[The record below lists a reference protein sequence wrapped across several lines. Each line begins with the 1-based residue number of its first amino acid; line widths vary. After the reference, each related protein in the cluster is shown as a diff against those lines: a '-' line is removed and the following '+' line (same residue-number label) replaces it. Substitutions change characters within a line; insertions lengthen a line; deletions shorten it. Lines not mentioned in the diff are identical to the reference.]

1 MHRYQQPQAPSRRP
15 GRLPVAVKREA
26 AEAKSTRLRVFTE
39 AEKDEIGIATL
50 LGEYTELGMNH
61 GRPTFQKVENAGSEV
76 NVFVYYWD
84 TRDGPEFSGWWF
96 GDKVG
101 GTQVWSR
108 AMDSGKAPPRKGW
121 RVPWDGDEQQG
132 LLLVEVMDTT
142 AAMAQPV
149 SASNGP
155 RHASLLKQEPDP
167 DQRVMAERVKLA
179 MERIVAAEAEVEQ
192 AITSTK
198 ETLSGEELDESSL
211 LETDSILRTQLD
223 NVQSEQKHLAKELAE
238 GRAAGGT
245 QTSLGDLARLAP
257 RVRQLAVSV
266 GSQLTHVQAALT
278 KVRQQAMLAKQK
290 ASAAEVAAEREQ
302 KDAASLQAILP
313 EAMDIVTAAEDAVE
327 TVAILAAAVSVDET
341 DTSETHKA
349 KAIQDIEKCA
359 SKAQGDLLEAKKLV
373 NGHMAACKKYAPEA
387 QKVAIQEFA
396 ALEKRLNEA
405 AKRLTPLKRFRQEHE
420 QKAAARK
427 ALMEI
432 SQKLSSAELE
442 IEKAHI
448 MTSTDSQMEQDD
460 ITSTAQLLGPAEE
473 DLKNAKLLIAKRL
486 NATSKDDLEELHQ
499 RVADASAKLTTI
511 RQVLARQE
519 EALAVERA
527 LSEVHEKIEQAE
539 EAYLATSEA
548 EMPFLKG
555 LEVLPI
561 QEGMQAV
568 AQCEAACERCEGALD
583 VARKFLNKVE
593 TESKTKW
600 SKEGQK
606 HLAAELKKCRDRGEE
621 THQKLRI
628 FKKETRQRKAKAML
642 QEVSEKVAEAEN
654 QSQALAEVVKVLSA
668 ELDKVTVEALKLAI
682 DQSIAAEKEAVRT
695 YNAAREVM
703 SAKQKEVKDPPLLM
717 ELTKLQKKL
726 ASAHQEMVKS
736 RQIAKGGEQ
745 LIKDKKV
752 VLEEER
758 KVGLMET
765 LVEKAEKMMPAEDQ
779 DVKKE
784 ELIQIDSAIKSANAA
799 VHASQRSLDK
809 HLAGDTSAKAC
820 LSKLVSRVKEAA
832 TKMEKIKKTTKTQR
846 EKASAEVIVKAA
858 EQHVEAVEAA
868 LQKVAEAELPF
879 LKGIE
884 VIPLSEASSAIAE
897 CEQAAKQ
904 VQEALERAK
913 SLIATK
919 TIEAKKFAEVASKPC
934 LERLALQVERIN
946 AAAAKLSQFRKDTES
961 HKRTSQMHEAAEML
975 KKAEEEVEKT
985 IEAGAPLDTED
996 LSITPEAATEVCAKL
1011 GHLEKAANKTV
1022 TEALVFLAERRK
1034 DVKGTPKEVE
1044 LEKMQAQLIKI
1055 KAKLQTAKKN
1065 ASQQEQRFVARKL
1078 AAEAAQRGEEVEE
1091 ELKKVQAAAEPLQ
1104 QSSGFLVQS
1113 NVQRLAA
1120 VVQELKAKDE
1130 LKQAGKDM
1138 TLGAFRAFVA
1148 RLAEEHNSE
1157 DSVFSEAE
1165 VEAMFHHLDADNS
1178 GDLSESEFQ
1187 GIFAEQFA
1195 CVQPISMT
1203 ESFSITDGKSVAKLE
1218 VGSVV
1223 EALGMPQ
1230 FDEHQKLTRLHCRL
1244 ADDMKEGWVTM
1255 KGNQGKVF
1263 LDRLSPHNTS
1273 LKAFERMR
1281 QASCKVV
1288 GKALGYLNSTRKTLA
1303 DCDRGP
1309 LVEARTK
1316 MDELRAKVVASQQKL
1331 DEIKKKV
1338 EEAAKEYSKR
1348 EAAERQA
1355 RSNARTRRLLDSIS
1369 KEIDEKC
1376 ENLRQEA
1383 KRIREVIDPLNSTA
1397 DLEAVATPSSILRDG
1412 EQMSAKLADEM
1423 AAVRKFIEEHEAPK
1437 SAEGCATQ
1445 IKQLLASAVSK
1456 LDALGKLNAQ
1466 HMKVARSSALKVG
1479 QAALRKAQQAMRTE
1493 ALRRELGVEA
1503 LFDEMAGEG
1512 EVARSAM
1519 QRRLESLE
1527 LSLSSEQVALLLD
1540 TIMESSSE
1548 DAVISRWRF
1557 LRNFQQFYE
1566 CQKNIALTTDF
1577 VISNCKPKRSLNASE
1592 VVEVLE
1598 GPQRD
1603 EKLGIERIRGRAM
1616 RDNLEGWVSISG
1628 NQGTAFLKERPK
1640 PFVVCLIDLPLEKDF
1655 LSSGEPPIRLLKADE
1670 VLEHLE
1676 GPRSDTSEALMRA
1689 RCKAL
1694 SDDATGWITLT
1705 SQQQV
1710 TAEKGHQKFFSC
1722 KNGVAITD
1730 GPNIKAC
1737 KAESHRWQRR
1747 SESCFQVF
1755 RKLEA
1760 GEVIRLLEGPEV
1772 DKDSGVTRIKAA
1784 CLKDGLEG
1792 WVTTLG
1798 NAGTLYA
1805 EEQTQYYTVLCEAP
1819 LQKAKH
1825 STSETVRALRRD
1837 EAIEVLEG
1845 PVEFTP
1851 EITERLKARAVN
1863 DGAMGWVTATT
1874 KRLKRWYPTYMC
1886 KQSTVLQDTLAT
1898 KSANLVRRVEEGE
1911 VLEVLDGP
1919 KEDAEAGLL
1928 RVRAKARKDQA
1939 IGWITLRGNQGT
1951 LFLAQWTARDEQLA
1965 KQPKEQKEKEQKEE
1979 KEEKKVATSKV

>member
-1218 VGSVV
+1218 V
-1223 EALGMPQ
+1223 
-1230 FDEHQKLTRLHCRL
+1230 
-1244 ADDMKEGWVTM
+1244 
-1255 KGNQGKVF
+1255 
-1263 LDRLSPHNTS
+1263 
-1273 LKAFERMR
+1273 
-1281 QASCKVV
+1281 
-1288 GKALGYLNSTRKTLA
+1288 
-1303 DCDRGP
+1303 
-1309 LVEARTK
+1309 
-1316 MDELRAKVVASQQKL
+1316 
-1331 DEIKKKV
+1331 
-1338 EEAAKEYSKR
+1338 
-1348 EAAERQA
+1348 
-1355 RSNARTRRLLDSIS
+1355 
-1369 KEIDEKC
+1369 
-1376 ENLRQEA
+1376 
-1383 KRIREVIDPLNSTA
+1383 
-1397 DLEAVATPSSILRDG
+1397 
-1412 EQMSAKLADEM
+1412 
-1423 AAVRKFIEEHEAPK
+1423 
-1437 SAEGCATQ
+1437 
-1445 IKQLLASAVSK
+1445 
-1456 LDALGKLNAQ
+1456 
-1466 HMKVARSSALKVG
+1466 ARSSALKVG

-1737 KAESHRWQRR
+1737 K
-1747 SESCFQVF
+1747 VF

>member
-1397 DLEAVATPSSILRDG
+1397 DLEA
-1412 EQMSAKLADEM
+1412 
-1423 AAVRKFIEEHEAPK
+1423 
-1437 SAEGCATQ
+1437 
-1445 IKQLLASAVSK
+1445 
-1456 LDALGKLNAQ
+1456 
-1466 HMKVARSSALKVG
+1466 
-1479 QAALRKAQQAMRTE
+1479 
-1493 ALRRELGVEA
+1493 

-1737 KAESHRWQRR
+1737 K
-1747 SESCFQVF
+1747 VF

>member
-1044 LEKMQAQLIKI
+1044 
-1055 KAKLQTAKKN
+1055 
-1065 ASQQEQRFVARKL
+1065 
-1078 AAEAAQRGEEVEE
+1078 
-1091 ELKKVQAAAEPLQ
+1091 
-1104 QSSGFLVQS
+1104 
-1113 NVQRLAA
+1113 
-1120 VVQELKAKDE
+1120 
-1130 LKQAGKDM
+1130 
-1138 TLGAFRAFVA
+1138 
-1148 RLAEEHNSE
+1148 
-1157 DSVFSEAE
+1157 
-1165 VEAMFHHLDADNS
+1165 
-1178 GDLSESEFQ
+1178 
-1187 GIFAEQFA
+1187 
-1195 CVQPISMT
+1195 
-1203 ESFSITDGKSVAKLE
+1203 
-1218 VGSVV
+1218 
-1223 EALGMPQ
+1223 
-1230 FDEHQKLTRLHCRL
+1230 
-1244 ADDMKEGWVTM
+1244 
-1255 KGNQGKVF
+1255 
-1263 LDRLSPHNTS
+1263 
-1273 LKAFERMR
+1273 
-1281 QASCKVV
+1281 
-1288 GKALGYLNSTRKTLA
+1288 
-1303 DCDRGP
+1303 
-1309 LVEARTK
+1309 
-1316 MDELRAKVVASQQKL
+1316 
-1331 DEIKKKV
+1331 
-1338 EEAAKEYSKR
+1338 
-1348 EAAERQA
+1348 
-1355 RSNARTRRLLDSIS
+1355 
-1369 KEIDEKC
+1369 IDEKC

-1737 KAESHRWQRR
+1737 K
-1747 SESCFQVF
+1747 VF

>member
-486 NATSKDDLEELHQ
+486 NATSKDDL
-499 RVADASAKLTTI
+499 
-511 RQVLARQE
+511 
-519 EALAVERA
+519 
-527 LSEVHEKIEQAE
+527 
-539 EAYLATSEA
+539 
-548 EMPFLKG
+548 
-555 LEVLPI
+555 
-561 QEGMQAV
+561 
-568 AQCEAACERCEGALD
+568 
-583 VARKFLNKVE
+583 
-593 TESKTKW
+593 
-600 SKEGQK
+600 
-606 HLAAELKKCRDRGEE
+606 
-621 THQKLRI
+621 
-628 FKKETRQRKAKAML
+628 
-642 QEVSEKVAEAEN
+642 
-654 QSQALAEVVKVLSA
+654 
-668 ELDKVTVEALKLAI
+668 
-682 DQSIAAEKEAVRT
+682 
-695 YNAAREVM
+695 
-703 SAKQKEVKDPPLLM
+703 
-717 ELTKLQKKL
+717 LTKLQKKL

-1737 KAESHRWQRR
+1737 K
-1747 SESCFQVF
+1747 VF